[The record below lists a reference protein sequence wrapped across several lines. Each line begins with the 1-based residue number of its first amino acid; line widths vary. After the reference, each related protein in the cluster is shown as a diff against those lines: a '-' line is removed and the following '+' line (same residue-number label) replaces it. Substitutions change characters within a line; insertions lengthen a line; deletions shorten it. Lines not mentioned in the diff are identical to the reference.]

1 MQEPVTA
8 GFPLSP
14 QQKQLWSGQ
23 DDGQMA
29 TAQVALLL
37 EGTLNVPRL
46 KSALQKI
53 VERHE
58 ILRTSFQRSPGMKFP
73 FQVVN
78 AGAEISWE
86 EVDLRPLDEFTERSR
101 IEELFTR
108 NSRVDIT
115 NTPILHACLAKGG
128 EDRHVD
134 EHHQA
139 VGQ

>member
-14 QQKQLWSGQ
+14 QQKQLWSWQ
-23 DDGQMA
+23 DDGQVA
-29 TAQVALLL
+29 TVQVALLL

-78 AGAEISWE
+78 ASARISWE
-86 EVDLRPLDEFTERSR
+86 EVAIRPWDEFTERGR
-101 IEELFTR
+101 IKELFTR
-108 NSRVDIT
+108 NSRVVIA
-115 NTPILHACLAKGG
+115 NTPILYACLARGG
-128 EDRHVD
+128 EDRHVLI
-134 EHHQA
+134 
-139 VGQ
+139 V